1 MANTIAKALS
11 SVWRFYMD
19 GFRNMTWGRPLW
31 LLIILKII
39 ILFGVLRVFFFK
51 PAMAGKSEEEKSEI
65 VGASL
70 TEGNIFLKENNQW
83 H

>member
-1 MANTIAKALS
+1 MPMANTVAKALS
-11 SVWRFYMD
+11 SVWRFYRD

-65 VGASL
+65 VGTSL
-70 TEGNIFLKENNQW
+70 TEGNIFLKESNQ
-83 H
+83 

>member
-1 MANTIAKALS
+1 MANTVAKALS
-11 SVWRFYMD
+11 SVWRFYRD

-65 VGASL
+65 VGTSL
-70 TEGNIFLKENNQW
+70 TEGNIFLKESNQ
-83 H
+83 